1 MMTLSIDSRIASI
14 WIIVTMTN
22 WLPSLK
28 EGSGPLYVRLADQI
42 EADIAAGIL
51 PSGAKLPPQRDLA
64 YDIKVTIGTIGRAY
78 ALVRERGL
86 VSGEVGRGTYV
97 LPQQEEPAND
107 GRDRIVSAFSGT
119 RLPVPP
125 DGKLRFDTTA
135 APDVGQSGPIETFLT
150 RTVRD
155 YRDEISSYTRIIP
168 DRWKEAGRKWLSN
181 ATWQPTLDCIV
192 PVLGAH
198 AGIMSVIHAISQP
211 GDYIAFEELT
221 YAQVSRAAAMT
232 GRRIVTVASDEG
244 GILPDDLERVC
255 AQKHPKAIFLMP
267 SAQNPTAATLS
278 VERRRAIAEIA
289 RTHNVWLIEDNL
301 YGAMAED
308 GLPFLAEL
316 APDKTFHIGGLSKS
330 VAAGV
335 RGGWVACPPHFAARV
350 NITHKLS
357 TGGIPFVLFELCA
370 SLVLSGTASTIRR
383 QVLAECRAREEM
395 VEAIFGDLDISQQR
409 GAPFFWLRLPEP
421 WHAGTYKQAAFDRGI
436 LIDDEDEFKPARSDR
451 VHHAVRISYSS
462 PRDRKDVE
470 NGLKTLKAL
479 IDAGQT
485 GYDTDA

>member
-1 MMTLSIDSRIASI
+1 
-14 WIIVTMTN
+14 MTN

-28 EGSGPLYVRLADQI
+28 EGPGPLYVRLADQI
-42 EADIAAGIL
+42 EADISSGIL
-51 PSGAKLPPQRDLA
+51 PPGAKLPPQRDLA

-107 GRDRIVSAFSGT
+107 GHDRIVSAFSGT
-119 RLPVPP
+119 RVSTPP
-125 DGKLRFDTTA
+125 LGKLRFDTTA
-135 APDVGQSGPIETFLT
+135 APDVGQSGPIETFLS
-150 RTVRD
+150 RTVRE
-155 YRDEISSYTRIIP
+155 YRDEISSYTRVIP
-168 DRWKEAGRKWLSN
+168 DRWKEAGRKWLGN
-181 ATWQPTLDCIV
+181 GDWTPALENIV

-221 YAQVSRAAAMT
+221 YAHVSRAAAMS
-232 GRRIVTVASDEG
+232 GRRIVTITSDDDG
-244 GILPDDLERVC
+244 LLPDDLERVC
-255 AQKHPKAIFLMP
+255 AQKHPKAVFLMP
-267 SAQNPTAATLS
+267 SAQNPTAVTLPL
-278 VERRRAIAEIA
+278 ERRRAIAEIA
-289 RTHNVWLIEDNL
+289 RRHNVWLIEDNL

-316 APDKTFHIGGLSKS
+316 APDKTFHVGGLSKS

-335 RGGWVACPPHFAARV
+335 RGGWVACPAHFSPRV

-357 TGGIPFVLFELCA
+357 TGGIPFLLFELCS
-370 SLVLSGTASTIRR
+370 SLVQSGTASTIRR
-383 QVLAECRAREEM
+383 QVLAENRERERI
-395 VEAIFGDLDISQQR
+395 VQDVFGAFDINHQS

-451 VHHAVRISYSS
+451 VHHAVRVGYSS
-462 PRDRKDVE
+462 PAERKDVE

-479 IDAGQT
+479 LDAGQT

>member
-1 MMTLSIDSRIASI
+1 
-14 WIIVTMTN
+14 MTN

-28 EGSGPLYVRLADQI
+28 EGRGPLYVRLADQI
-42 EADIAAGIL
+42 EADITAGIL
-51 PSGAKLPPQRDLA
+51 PPGAKLPPQRDLA

-97 LPQQEEPAND
+97 LPQHEEPAND
-107 GRDRIVSAFSGT
+107 GHDRVVSAFSGT
-119 RLPVPP
+119 RTPVPP
-125 DGKLRFDTTA
+125 AGKLRFDTTA
-135 APDVGQSGPIETFLT
+135 APDVGQSGPIETFLS

-155 YRDEISSYTRIIP
+155 YRDEISSYTRVVP

-181 ATWQPTLDCIV
+181 GNWMPALDNVV

-198 AGIMSVIHAISQP
+198 AGIMSVIHSISQP
-211 GDYIAFEELT
+211 GDYIGFEELT
-221 YAQVSRAAAMT
+221 YAHVSRAAAMS
-232 GRRIVTVASDEG
+232 GRRIVTVACDNEG
-244 GILPDDLERVC
+244 LVPDDMERVC
-255 AQKHPKAIFLMP
+255 AQKHPKAFFLMP

-278 VERRRAIAEIA
+278 TERRKAIADIA
-289 RTHNVWLIEDNL
+289 RKYNVWLIEDNL
-301 YGAMAED
+301 YGAMTED

-335 RGGWVACPPHFAARV
+335 RGGWVACPAHFSPRV

-357 TGGIPFVLFELCA
+357 TGGIPFLLFELCS

-383 QVLAECRAREEM
+383 QVLAENRERERL
-395 VEAIFGDLDISQQR
+395 VEAIFGGFDINHQS

-421 WHAGTYKQAAFDRGI
+421 WHAGTYKQAAFDRDI

-451 VHHAVRISYSS
+451 VHHAVRVGYSS
-462 PRDRKDVE
+462 PQSRKDVE

-479 IDAGQT
+479 LDAGQT